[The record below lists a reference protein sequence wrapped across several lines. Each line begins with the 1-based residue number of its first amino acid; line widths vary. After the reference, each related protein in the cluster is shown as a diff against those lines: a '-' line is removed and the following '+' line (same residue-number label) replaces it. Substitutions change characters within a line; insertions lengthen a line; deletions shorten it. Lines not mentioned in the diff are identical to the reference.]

1 MKDDNIFDKM
11 KNAFTPVTT
20 GTDGDGAEGLPLGMV
35 QRGERMVYG
44 YAFTVAQKLDAP
56 VREDGPDAW
65 GYQVTVPAGGAFRRG
80 SGEWRRSHDGNE
92 AHLWIESVG
101 EVLEVAYVRE
111 GLPVWECYRGTE
123 M

>member
-1 MKDDNIFDKM
+1 MRDDNIFDKM
-11 KNAFTPVTT
+11 KTAFTPVTT
-20 GTDGDGAEGLPLGMV
+20 GMDGDVTEGLPPGMV

-44 YAFTVAQKLDAP
+44 CAFTVAQKTDAP

-80 SGEWRRSHDGNE
+80 GGDWRMSEDGKE

-101 EVLEVAYVRE
+101 EVLEVAYVRN
-111 GLPVWECYRGTE
+111 GLPVWEKYRGTE

>member
-44 YAFTVAQKLDAP
+44 YAFTVAQKLTPLCARTAP
-56 VREDGPDAW
+56 MR
-65 GYQVTVPAGGAFRRG
+65 GGIR
-80 SGEWRRSHDGNE
+80 
-92 AHLWIESVG
+92 
-101 EVLEVAYVRE
+101 
-111 GLPVWECYRGTE
+111 
-123 M
+123 